1 MLKNGELSN
10 NDHIR
15 KGVLHELL
23 AVEADLRNTKERT
36 RDEVISGF
44 TSNPTAFL
52 GAIKELK
59 MFDESRM
66 AEEQEVRVE
75 VADTV
80 KEKLNTVTTA
90 FTRYWDLRLQKEAAN
105 QSATA
110 DVIINGKSIFD
121 DVPVTFLLN
130 MEEEL
135 RQVKK
140 VYSCMPTLKPGVT
153 WEKDENKGRGIYKST
168 HDTET
173 AKTEKTK
180 QHKVIVQATD
190 KFPAQVETWNDD
202 RPIGKYIT
210 QNWSGMIS
218 ESDKALLISRID
230 TMLAAF
236 KKARQRA
243 NCVESTPME
252 IGKAVF
258 AYIHAEAK

>member
-1 MLKNGELSN
+1 MSGKNGL
-10 NDHIR
+10 
-15 KGVLHELL
+15 LHELL

-36 RDEVISGF
+36 RDEVIRDF
-44 TSNPTAFL
+44 TTNPAAFL
-52 GAIKELK
+52 GAIKNLK
-59 MFDESRM
+59 MFAEDRQ

-80 KEKLNTVTTA
+80 MEKLKAVTA
-90 FTRYWDLRLQKEAAN
+90 SFTRYWNLRLQKEAAN
-105 QSATA
+105 QNATA
-110 DVIINGKSIFD
+110 DVIINGKNIFTA
-121 DVPVTFLLN
+121 VPVTFLLN

-135 RQVKK
+135 RQVRK
-140 VYSCMPTLKPGVT
+140 VYSVMPTLKPGVT
-153 WEKDENKGRGIYKST
+153 WEADGNKGRGIYKSV

-180 QHKVIVQATD
+180 QYKVIVQATAN
-190 KFPAQVETWNDD
+190 FPAQVETWNDD

-230 TMLAAF
+230 TMLAGF

-243 NCVESTPME
+243 NCTETSPME

-258 AYIHAEAK
+258 DYIHAEG